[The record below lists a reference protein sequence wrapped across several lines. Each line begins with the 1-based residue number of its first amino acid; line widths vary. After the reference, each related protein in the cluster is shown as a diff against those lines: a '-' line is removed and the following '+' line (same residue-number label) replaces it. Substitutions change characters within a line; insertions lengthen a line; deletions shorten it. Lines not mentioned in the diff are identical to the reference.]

1 MLSNKREK
9 LKWRFDLT
17 PLKMVDDAI
26 VQWNIEQGP
35 RLKMMNVLAK
45 VAGSFNS
52 GSVGAAST
60 GSNTGSA
67 FSVSPELRHS
77 PPPTQGPTLATSNSG
92 SSSYPVGNMVLGATT
107 SSLPPTLSSGCDSGS
122 SASCSASSR
131 SSSIEDNESPRSRA
145 PESPD
150 HTRGGEEENVA
161 VEAGNVD
168 EACSA
173 ADGADRG
180 KEECEGG
187 DGKGQQLQPLPPSW
201 DEAGANKRSSGIA
214 SSMEAWM
221 ASAMNRAQAEAAE
234 TGASSASDDDV
245 RSS

>member
-1 MLSNKREK
+1 
-9 LKWRFDLT
+9 
-17 PLKMVDDAI
+17 
-26 VQWNIEQGP
+26 
-35 RLKMMNVLAK
+35 MMNVLAK
-45 VAGSFNS
+45 VAGSFNC

-92 SSSYPVGNMVLGATT
+92 SYPVGNMVLGATA

-131 SSSIEDNESPRSRA
+131 SSSIEDNDSPRSRA

-150 HTRGGEEENVA
+150 HARGVEEENAA
-161 VEAGNVD
+161 VKAANVD

-173 ADGADRG
+173 ADGADREE
-180 KEECEGG
+180 EECEGG

-201 DEAGANKRSSGIA
+201 DEAGVNKRSSGMA

-221 ASAMNRAQAEAAE
+221 ASAMNRAQAEAVE
-234 TGASSASDDDV
+234 TGASSASDDGV

>member
-1 MLSNKREK
+1 
-9 LKWRFDLT
+9 
-17 PLKMVDDAI
+17 
-26 VQWNIEQGP
+26 
-35 RLKMMNVLAK
+35 MMNVLAK
-45 VAGSFNS
+45 AAGSFNC

-77 PPPTQGPTLATSNSG
+77 PPPNQAPTLATSNSG
-92 SSSYPVGNMVLGATT
+92 SSSYPVGNMVLGATA
-107 SSLPPTLSSGCDSGS
+107 SALPPTLSSGCDSGS

-131 SSSIEDNESPRSRA
+131 SSSIEDNESLRSRA

-150 HTRGGEEENVA
+150 HARGREEENA
-161 VEAGNVD
+161 ASSSTTSTVEAANVD
-168 EACSA
+168 EACSV

-180 KEECEGG
+180 EEECEDG

-201 DEAGANKRSSGIA
+201 DEAGVNKRSSAIA
-214 SSMEAWM
+214 SSMEVWM
-221 ASAMNRAQAEAAE
+221 ASAMNRAQADAVE
-234 TGASSASDDDV
+234 TGASSASDDGV